1 MVRRGVRIA
10 LGVLLA
16 LLAWATLV
24 EPNRLVMKRVTV
36 RPRPAAGAPAHLT
49 VAALS
54 DVHTGAPWLGLERL
68 ERIIDA
74 VNAEKPDVV
83 VLLGDY
89 VIHGIP
95 AGRFVAPEDTARALG
110 RLRGRL
116 GVFAV
121 LGNHDEWLETG
132 RVEKALESAGIPVL
146 VNSAREV
153 QDGPKH
159 FWIAGLADLWTGS
172 PDFATTLRDVPPEA
186 LVLLLSHNPDVFP
199 RVPSRVGLTL
209 AGHTHGGQVRLPF
222 FGAPVVPSN
231 FGQRF
236 AAGLVQENGRQ
247 LFVTSGL
254 GMSLLP
260 VRFGVPPEV
269 ALLSLEMP

>member
-1 MVRRGVRIA
+1 MIRRVVRIA
-10 LGVLLA
+10 LGVGLA
-16 LLAWATLV
+16 LLAWATLL
-24 EPNRLVMKRVTV
+24 EPNRLVFTRLTV
-36 RPRPAAGAPAHLT
+36 HPRPAQGAPARLR

-54 DVHTGAPWLGLERL
+54 DVHTGSPWLGLERL
-68 ERIIDA
+68 ERIVDA
-74 VNAEKPDVV
+74 VNAERPDLV

-110 RLRGRL
+110 RLRARL

-132 RVEKALESAGIPVL
+132 RVQGALEAAGIPVL
-146 VNSAREV
+146 VNTAREIR
-153 QDGPKH
+153 DGTGR
-159 FWIAGLADLWTGS
+159 FWVAGLADLWTGT
-172 PDFATTLRDVPPEA
+172 PDLGTALRDVPPDA
-186 LVLLLSHNPDVFP
+186 LVLLLTHNPDLFP

-222 FGAPVVPSN
+222 LGAPVVPSN

-236 AAGLVQENGRQ
+236 AAGLVREDGRQ

-269 ALLSLEMP
+269 ALLTLEMP